1 MYEIEQQFF
10 ILKNHRANN
19 CFKES
24 NTTLAFVCHLC
35 SLFHLFIWLLLDF
48 VSLCVCG
55 GGGGR
60 GGGVGGARVKAGQL
74 LSREARGTGI
84 LSTNL
89 VPRRCDPFGQYQV

>member
-55 GGGGR
+55 GGGG
-60 GGGVGGARVKAGQL
+60 VGWGEQG
-74 LSREARGTGI
+74 
-84 LSTNL
+84 
-89 VPRRCDPFGQYQV
+89 